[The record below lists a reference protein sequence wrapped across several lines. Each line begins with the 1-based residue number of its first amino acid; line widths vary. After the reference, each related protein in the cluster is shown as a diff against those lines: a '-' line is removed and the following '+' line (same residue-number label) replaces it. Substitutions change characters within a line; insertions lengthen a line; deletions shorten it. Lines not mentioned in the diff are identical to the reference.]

1 MISKSFIATPPGLT
15 IKEQIDDRGMTQKDF
30 SKRMGLSEKHISHL
44 INGEVQLTQ
53 DVAYRLEMVLGV
65 PASFWNNLE
74 ALYREDLVRVENE
87 NKMDNDIET
96 SKKIPYNEISKLG
109 WVERT
114 RKKIERVINLRNFFE
129 VSSLDLLFSEN
140 LLQIACRKLDG
151 YQEEDMKLLT
161 WAQKAKLEARNIDVD
176 PINIAGLE
184 DEIENI
190 RRLTISEN
198 PDFSIILQE
207 KLKKFGIA
215 LVYLPHLNGSFLH
228 GATFY
233 DSKKI
238 VIGLTLRGKQ
248 SDKFWFS
255 LFHELGHVVNGHIN
269 KLGGISELD
278 EKESDEYARDKL
290 IPKEKY
296 KDFLQKGRYDRDSII
311 EFAESINISKGI
323 VVGRLQKDGEIGY
336 NQLND
341 LKTNYVFK
349 SN

>member
-1 MISKSFIATPPGLT
+1 MISKSFIATPPGFT
-15 IKEQIDDRGMTQKDF
+15 IKEQIDNRGMTQKDF
-30 SKRMGLSEKHISHL
+30 AKRMGLSEKHISRL
-44 INGEVQLTQ
+44 INGDVQLTQ
-53 DVAYRLEMVLGV
+53 DVAYRLEMVLGI

-87 NKMDNDIET
+87 NKMENDIET
-96 SKKIPYNEISKLG
+96 SKKIPYNEISNLG
-109 WVERT
+109 WI
-114 RKKIERVINLRNFFE
+114 KKTKDKTERVINLRNFFE
-129 VSSLDLLFSEN
+129 VSSIDLLFSEN
-140 LLQIACRKLDG
+140 LFQIACRKLDG
-151 YQEEDMKLLT
+151 YQEEDLKLLT
-161 WAQKAKLEARNIDVD
+161 WAQKAKLDARNIEVS

-184 DEIENI
+184 NEIENI
-190 RRLTISEN
+190 RSLTVSEDPN
-198 PDFSIILQE
+198 FSIILQE

-269 KLGGISELD
+269 KPGGINELD
-278 EKESDEYARDKL
+278 EKESDDYARDKL

-296 KDFLQKGRYDRDSII
+296 NEFLQKGCYDRNSII
-311 EFAESINISKGI
+311 DFAEDINISKGI

-336 NQLND
+336 NKLND

-349 SN
+349 